1 MRIAVV
7 HGYFLG
13 DSGSGVYVR
22 NVAQALVAL
31 GHEVTLVC
39 QEREPQRYE
48 FIDSVW
54 ALDPSNTRLRP
65 LAARAPMGPGSCR
78 LVRPDLGER
87 LLVYVDGPF
96 AGFPREGVK
105 AFQDAPGDWVES
117 YLAANIAAL
126 RAAFVEWPPNL
137 VLTHHAFAQPYVA
150 RQALGGSAP
159 YVVTCHG
166 SELNFT
172 LKCDER
178 LARYAFDGL
187 ADAAAVV
194 AVSAT
199 SAQDAIGWAAAHDL
213 VIADRTSVIPPGID
227 TERFTPAPSR
237 RAAIDEVTAHLE
249 LPGGFKLS
257 AEDDILAFAGRIG
270 WTKGIQHAVAA
281 LSLVAAVRPRAKL
294 LVAGAGPA
302 REALTRLAAL
312 LSAGDVDGARRL
324 AAFDPEL
331 RTTDEYG
338 PLVPKSLAAP
348 GGTSETV
355 ASDGAAASNEAA
367 VGAAF
372 GPARVAYLGHLAAP
386 DVARVFAAADLALT
400 PSVFPEAAALVTSE
414 ALSSGALP
422 IVTYQSGLRQMAD
435 IEADILGDDA
445 FRGLVP
451 GRDLT
456 LGLAE
461 EIVRQ
466 LDRYP
471 TRDAGFR
478 EAMHEVAIEHFPSWR
493 SVAQQHID
501 LGLGRSGRA

>member
-13 DSGSGVYVR
+13 DSGSGIYVR

-48 FIDSVW
+48 FVDSVW
-54 ALDPSNTRLRP
+54 AFDPSNTRLLP
-65 LAARAPMGPGSCR
+65 LARRTPAGPGSCR

-105 AFQDAPGDWVES
+105 AFQDAPDDWVES

-126 RAAFVEWPPNL
+126 RATFVEWPPDL

-178 LARYAFDGL
+178 LAPYALDAL
-187 ADAAAVV
+187 ADAAAIV

-199 SAQDAIGWAAAHDL
+199 SAQDAIGWAVAHGL
-213 VIADRTSVIPPGID
+213 AVADKTSVIPPGID

-237 RAAIDEVTAHLE
+237 AAAIDEVNAHLE
-249 LPGGFKLS
+249 LPEGFELS
-257 AEDDILAFAGRIG
+257 AEDDVLEFAGRIG

-281 LSLVAAVRPRAKL
+281 LSLVSAVRPNTKL
-294 LVAGAGPA
+294 LVAGGGPA

-312 LSAGDVDGARRL
+312 LSAGDVDGARQL
-324 AAFDPEL
+324 AASDPEL
-331 RTTDEYG
+331 RTTEEYG
-338 PLVPKSLAAP
+338 PLIPKNLAAP
-348 GGTSETV
+348 
-355 ASDGAAASNEAA
+355 DGASGAVAGGDASL
-367 VGAAF
+367 GATF

-386 DVARVFAAADLALT
+386 DVARVFAAADLALA

-435 IEADILGDDA
+435 IEADVLGDEA
-445 FRGLVP
+445 FRSLVP
-451 GRDLT
+451 GRGLT
-456 LGLAE
+456 IGLAE

-478 EAMHEVAIEHFPSWR
+478 EALHEIAVDHFPSWR
-493 SVAQQHID
+493 SVAQQHIE
-501 LGLGRSGRA
+501 LGLGRSGSAQDPLR